1 MSVLQTKILTL
12 ALSRYFFDG
21 YDMMDHISGVDFN
34 QIHRSVLKYCSQKSC
49 YNGKS
54 FKKVLKTI
62 ADENSDAVNKYCPK
76 DHGIDAHG
84 DRRKLDE
91 VRYEEQRWSPEE
103 LEQDIT
109 PEEICLQTACY
120 AGEVRIK
127 HYTKGLITDLD
138 LDRLH
143 QWLLRMDRVK
153 EYQEETKSRLTA
165 YAEAASRTSK
175 YAQYKKVISY
185 LEMEIKRLKHKISI
199 AQVLTHLTTYSL
211 THLTTYSLTYSLTH
225 LLTHSLTHSLT

>member
-76 DHGIDAHG
+76 DHGIDALG

-91 VRYEEQRWSPEE
+91 VRYEGYW
-103 LEQDIT
+103 
-109 PEEICLQTACY
+109 
-120 AGEVRIK
+120 
-127 HYTKGLITDLD
+127 
-138 LDRLH
+138 
-143 QWLLRMDRVK
+143 
-153 EYQEETKSRLTA
+153 
-165 YAEAASRTSK
+165 
-175 YAQYKKVISY
+175 
-185 LEMEIKRLKHKISI
+185 
-199 AQVLTHLTTYSL
+199 LTH
-211 THLTTYSLTYSLTH
+211 SLTH
-225 LLTHSLTHSLT
+225 LLTHSLLLTHLLTHSLLLTQSKDGPQKS